1 MSKTGKV
8 WLVGAGPS
16 DPGLFTIKGKNVLE
30 AAEVVV
36 YDKLVG
42 QGILAM
48 MPEDAELINVGKT
61 AGKHPV
67 PQDQI
72 NEILLKKALEGKRVV
87 RLKGGDPF
95 VFGRGGEELELLLE
109 HDIEFEIV
117 PGITSAVSVPM
128 YAGIPVTHRDFASSF
143 HVITG
148 HRKKGAK
155 EASMPDFARLASL
168 EGTLVFLMG
177 ISNMET
183 ITKGLIQGGMDEN
196 TPAAVLERG
205 TTAHQR
211 RVVSTVGHLCEDS
224 AKAKIKTPA
233 IIVVGK
239 VCALADKFAWAEK
252 RPLAGMKIAVTRPKD
267 RVSKMAEKI
276 QEKGGEVVFLPAIK
290 TIPVEDLSKLENSLD
305 RISEF
310 EIMAFT
316 SPYGVK
322 VFFEDMIKLKRDLR
336 SLGNI
341 KIAAIGSA
349 TKKAIEDRGILVDY
363 MPEVYSG
370 EALGNLM
377 AKVLENGAECIEKK
391 ENKEKKVLLPRSAQG
406 TDQVTRPLDRSGIQ
420 YEDVAIYTTERE
432 TRDLAYGYDDDVDC
446 VAFTSASTVRG
457 FATNHQDLD
466 FTQVKAVCI
475 GQQTAEAAAKYGMEI
490 YIADEATLDSML
502 ITIERNF

>member
-1 MSKTGKV
+1 MSKKGKV

-16 DPGLFTIKGKNVLE
+16 DPGLFTIKGKKVLE
-30 AAEVVV
+30 AADVVV

-42 QGILAM
+42 HGILAM
-48 MPEDAELINVGKT
+48 MPETAELIDVGKT

-72 NEILLKKALEGKRVV
+72 NEILLEKAMDGKKVV

-109 HDIEFEIV
+109 NDIEFEIV

-128 YAGIPVTHRDFASSF
+128 YGGIPVTHRDFASSF

-155 EASMPDFARLASL
+155 EVNMPDFARLATL

-183 ITKGLIQGGMDEN
+183 ITRGLIQGGMDEN

-211 RVVSTVGHLCEDS
+211 RVISTVGKLCEAS
-224 AKAKIKTPA
+224 EKAKVKTPA

-239 VCALADKFAWAEK
+239 VCDLADKFSWAEK
-252 RPLAGMKIAVTRPKD
+252 RPLGKVKVAITRPKD
-267 RVSKMAEKI
+267 RISKLAEKI
-276 QEKGGEVVFLPAIK
+276 QEKGGEVLFLPAIK
-290 TIPVEDLSKLENSLD
+290 TLPLEDQSNLERALE
-305 RISEF
+305 RISEY

-316 SPYGVK
+316 SPFGVK
-322 VFFEDMIKLKRDLR
+322 VFFEEMKNLKKDIR

-341 KIAAIGSA
+341 KVAAIGSA
-349 TKKAIEDRGILVDY
+349 TKRAIEDKGLLVDY
-363 MPEVYSG
+363 VPEIYSG
-370 EALGNLM
+370 EALGRLL
-377 AKVLENGAECIEKK
+377 AKVMGSCPEKK
-391 ENKEKKVLLPRSAQG
+391 ILLPRSAQG
-406 TDQVTRPLDRSGIQ
+406 TDQVTVPLEKAGII
-420 YEDVAIYTTERE
+420 YDDVAIYTTENE
-432 TRDLAYGYDDDVDC
+432 GKDPVVGYEEDVDC

-457 FATNHQDLD
+457 FVETNYKVDYSKVRA
-466 FTQVKAVCI
+466 FCI
-475 GQQTAEAAAKYGMEI
+475 GEQTGKEAEKFGMEV
-490 YIADEATLDSML
+490 YISDHATLDSL
-502 ITIERNF
+502 VECIEREINVL